1 MYLLSDHQKWLH
13 CYVSLLEGT
22 WNCSGFQ
29 DFALVTGLLDSGG
42 VAFAW
47 SGRLVIRHTTCILYQ
62 KDSLEVKAETIHGWF
77 MAKINSDL
85 DHRTVPFIWVD
96 FGGSCCRPFWP
107 YTQVASPGFF
117 FIRKLKMKHLK
128 RSGFAPQNPCFFLV
142 LWFFF
147 DFRNA
152 SIATQ
157 LAAPSFFKLSA
168 PVKSPRTVHVDRP
181 NRVENRF
188 SVTSAEKLAERRA
201 GAATCDMNIL
211 GRQEIFLLGKL
222 PFYFLE
228 TNMTGWKIA
237 IFNIHSSSFVVDV
250 PLSW

>member
-117 FIRKLKMKHLK
+117 FHKEAEDETLEKIWFCTTKSL
-128 RSGFAPQNPCFFLV
+128 
-142 LWFFF
+142 FFF
-147 DFRNA
+147 
-152 SIATQ
+152 SP
-157 LAAPSFFKLSA
+157 LVFFWFSECIYSNPAGRPFIFQAFGPCKK
-168 PVKSPRTVHVDRP
+168 PQDSPCG
-181 NRVENRF
+181 
-188 SVTSAEKLAERRA
+188 SAES
-201 GAATCDMNIL
+201 C
-211 GRQEIFLLGKL
+211 GKS
-222 PFYFLE
+222 FQRHICRK
-228 TNMTGWKIA
+228 TGWKKSRGSNLRHEHLGA
-237 IFNIHSSSFVVDV
+237 ARNFFVGEVTV
-250 PLSW
+250 LFPGN